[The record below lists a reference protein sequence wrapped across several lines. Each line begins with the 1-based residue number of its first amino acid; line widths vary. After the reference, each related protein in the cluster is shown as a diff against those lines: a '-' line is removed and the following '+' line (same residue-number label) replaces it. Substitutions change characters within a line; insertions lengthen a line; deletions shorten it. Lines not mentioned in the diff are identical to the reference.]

1 MSFNLAQIEK
11 QAEKIRLKIRS
22 GELIDGCCMSAV
34 QTPVREAWEI
44 AQELTENE
52 TLSDVQ
58 KQKLFSKLD
67 RDIQSQLE
75 SAGYDDFD
83 LIYERLLQLSKQ
95 KIKPQ

>member
-11 QAEKIRLKIRS
+11 QAEKIRQMLKS
-22 GELIDGCCMSAV
+22 GELIDGCCMSAA

-58 KQKLFSKLD
+58 KHKLFSKLD
-67 RDIQSQLE
+67 REIQSQLE
-75 SAGYDDFD
+75 TAGYYDFD
-83 LIYERLLQLSKQ
+83 LVFERLLQPSSLK
-95 KIKPQ
+95 KKPE